1 MKNRNSKNYLLLITL
16 LLAVAFFSCSDTSVD
31 EDMSGNIGDAWTFG
45 IPNAPTLYESFG
57 IESGGRFLS
66 WSIIKGTEY
75 YELEESNNSS
85 FSWITNT
92 FKPRG
97 TSYSPSGTS
106 SKYYRVRAV
115 RGNKT
120 TAWSNTVTYTF

>member
-1 MKNRNSKNYLLLITL
+1 MKNRNSKNYLLLITFL
-16 LLAVAFFSCSDTSVD
+16 LVVICSSCSDTSVD
-31 EDMSGNIGDAWTFG
+31 ENMSGNIGDAWTFG
-45 IPNAPTLYESFG
+45 IPNAPTLHESFG

-92 FKPRG
+92 FKLGG

-115 RGNKT
+115 RGNKA
-120 TAWSNTVTYTF
+120 TAWSNILTYSF